1 MSTYYRPHDSEFFSK
16 RLIIFVAIV
25 AFHAVIVWAFVTGLA
40 TSGARLV
47 ATILKTNIIQT
58 EQVKELP
65 PPPPQAKLNVPPPV
79 TVVAPDVV
87 INIPTAPPPVT
98 NVVTKP
104 VVVKPIAAPP
114 PAPIVPAKITYAPD
128 TSDYYPPQSRRNNE
142 EGRAL
147 VHICVDPRGRV
158 ASAAIDASS
167 GHALLDDA
175 AVKLAKAYRFK
186 PATQAGKPIEQCTGL
201 PVKFVLTM

>member
-1 MSTYYRPHDSEFFSK
+1 MSTYYRPHDAEFFSK

-25 AFHAVIVWAFVTGLA
+25 AFHGLIVWAFVTGLA
-40 TSGARLV
+40 TGAKNLIV
-47 ATILKTNIIQT
+47 TILKTNIIQT
-58 EQVKELP
+58 EKVQELP

-79 TVVAPDVV
+79 TVVAPDVI

-98 NVVTKP
+98 VVKTP

-114 PAPIVPAKITYAPD
+114 PAPIIPVKNVYMPD
-128 TSDYYPPQSRRNNE
+128 TSDYYPAQSRRNNE

-147 VHICVDPRGRV
+147 VHICVDERGRV
-158 ASAAIDASS
+158 ASAEVGTSS

-175 AVKLAKAYRFK
+175 AVRLAKQARFK
-186 PATQAGKPIEQCTGL
+186 PATQAGKPVQQCTAL

>member
-1 MSTYYRPHDSEFFSK
+1 MSTYYRPHDTEFFSK
-16 RLIIFVAIV
+16 RLIVFAAII

-40 TSGARLV
+40 ASGARLV

-58 EQVKELP
+58 EKVQELP

-79 TVVAPDVV
+79 TVVAPDVI

-98 NVVTKP
+98 VVQKP
-104 VVVKPIAAPP
+104 VVVKPIAPPP
-114 PAPIVPAKITYAPD
+114 PAPIVPAKVAYAPD
-128 TSDYYPPQSRRNNE
+128 TADYYPAQSRRNNE

-147 VHICVDPRGRV
+147 VHICVDERGRV
-158 ASAAIDASS
+158 ASAAIDGSS

-175 AVKLAKAYRFK
+175 AVRLAKAYRFK
-186 PATQAGKPIEQCTGL
+186 PATQGGKPVQQCTGL

>member
-1 MSTYYRPHDSEFFSK
+1 MSTYYRPHDTEFFSK
-16 RLIIFVAIV
+16 RLIIFIAIV
-25 AFHAVIVWAFVTGLA
+25 AFHGLIVWAFVTGLA

-47 ATILKTNIIQT
+47 ATILKTNIIQ
-58 EQVKELP
+58 ENKVQELP

-79 TVVAPDVV
+79 TVVPKPV
-87 INIPTAPPPVT
+87 TAP
-98 NVVTKP
+98 
-104 VVVKPIAAPP
+104 KPIVTP
-114 PAPIVPAKITYAPD
+114 PAPIVPVKNTYMPD
-128 TSDYYPPQSRRNNE
+128 TSDYYPAQSRRNNE

-147 VHICVDPRGRV
+147 VHICVDERGRV

-175 AVKLAKAYRFK
+175 AVRLAKQARFK
-186 PATQAGKPIEQCTGL
+186 PATQGGKPVQSCTGL

>member
-1 MSTYYRPHDSEFFSK
+1 MSTYYRPHDTEFFSK
-16 RLIIFVAIV
+16 RLIIFIAIV
-25 AFHAVIVWAFVTGLA
+25 AFHGLIVWAFVTGLA

-47 ATILKTNIIQT
+47 ATILKTNIIQ
-58 EQVKELP
+58 ENKVQELP

-87 INIPTAPPPVT
+87 INIPVAPPPVT
-98 NVVTKP
+98 VVPKP
-104 VVVKPIAAPP
+104 VTAPKPIVTP
-114 PAPIVPAKITYAPD
+114 PAPIVPVKNTYMPD
-128 TSDYYPPQSRRNNE
+128 TSDYYPAQSRRNNE

-147 VHICVDPRGRV
+147 VHICVDERGRV

-175 AVKLAKAYRFK
+175 AVRLAKQARFK
-186 PATQAGKPIEQCTGL
+186 PATQGGKPIQSCTGL

>member
-1 MSTYYRPHDSEFFSK
+1 MSTYYRPHDTEFFSK

-25 AFHAVIVWAFVTGLA
+25 AFHALIVWAFVTGLA

-58 EQVKELP
+58 EKVQELP

-79 TVVAPDVV
+79 TVVAPDVI
-87 INIPTAPPPVT
+87 INIPQAPPPVT
-98 NVVTKP
+98 
-104 VVVKPIAAPP
+104 VVKPTVVKAIAPP
-114 PAPIVPAKITYAPD
+114 PPKPIVPAKVTYAPD
-128 TSDYYPPQSRRNNE
+128 PADYYPAQSRRNNE

-147 VHICVDPRGRV
+147 VHICVDERGRV
-158 ASAAIDASS
+158 ASAAVDASS

-175 AVKLAKAYRFK
+175 AVRLAKLYRF
-186 PATQAGKPIEQCTGL
+186 
-201 PVKFVLTM
+201 

>member
-1 MSTYYRPHDSEFFSK
+1 MSTYYRPHDTEFFSK
-16 RLIIFVAIV
+16 RLIIFIAIV
-25 AFHAVIVWAFVTGLA
+25 AFHGLIVWAFVTGLA

-47 ATILKTNIIQT
+47 ATILKTNIIQ
-58 EQVKELP
+58 ENKVQELP

-98 NVVTKP
+98 VVPKP
-104 VVVKPIAAPP
+104 VTAPKPIVVAPK
-114 PAPIVPAKITYAPD
+114 PIVPAKVTYAPD
-128 TSDYYPPQSRRNNE
+128 PADYYPAQSRRNNE

-147 VHICVDPRGRV
+147 VHICVDERGRV
-158 ASAAIDASS
+158 ASAAVDASS

-175 AVKLAKAYRFK
+175 AVRLAKLYRFK
-186 PATQAGKPIEQCTGL
+186 PATQDGKPVQQCTGL

>member
-1 MSTYYRPHDSEFFSK
+1 MSSTYYRPHDSSFFSK
-16 RLIIFVAIV
+16 RLIVFVAIV
-25 AFHAVIVWAFVTGLA
+25 AFHAIIVWAFITGLA
-40 TSGARLV
+40 TAGKNLIV
-47 ATILKTNIIQT
+47 TILKTNIIQT

-79 TVVAPDVV
+79 SVVAPDVI

-98 NVVTKP
+98 VVKVKP
-104 VVVKPIAAPP
+104 VVAAPIHV
-114 PAPIVPAKITYAPD
+114 APKPVIGVKVAYAPD
-128 TSDYYPPQSRRNNE
+128 TADYYPAQSRRNNE
-142 EGRAL
+142 EGRAI
-147 VHICVDPRGRV
+147 VHICVDTRGRV
-158 ASAAIDASS
+158 ATAAVESSS

-186 PATQAGKPIEQCTGL
+186 PATQDGKPVEQCTGL

>member
-1 MSTYYRPHDSEFFSK
+1 MSTYYRPHDAEFFSK

-25 AFHAVIVWAFVTGLA
+25 AFHGLIVWAFVTGLA
-40 TSGARLV
+40 TGAKNLIV
-47 ATILKTNIIQT
+47 TILKTNIIQT
-58 EQVKELP
+58 EKVQELP

-79 TVVAPDVV
+79 TVVAPDVI
-87 INIPTAPPPVT
+87 INIPQAPPPVT
-98 NVVTKP
+98 
-104 VVVKPIAAPP
+104 VVKPTVVKAIAPP
-114 PAPIVPAKITYAPD
+114 PPKPIVPAKVSYAPD
-128 TSDYYPPQSRRNNE
+128 TADYYPAQSRRNNE

-147 VHICVDPRGRV
+147 VHICVDERGRV
-158 ASAAIDASS
+158 ATAAIDASS

-186 PATQAGKPIEQCTGL
+186 PATQDGHPVQQCTGL

>member
-1 MSTYYRPHDSEFFSK
+1 MSTYYRPHDTEFFSK
-16 RLIIFVAIV
+16 RLIIFIAIV
-25 AFHAVIVWAFVTGLA
+25 AFHGVIVWAFVTGLA

-47 ATILKTNIIQT
+47 ATILKTNIIETQKV
-58 EQVKELP
+58 QELP

-79 TVVAPDVV
+79 SVVAPDVI

-98 NVVTKP
+98 VVTKP
-104 VVVKPIAAPP
+104 IVVKAIAPPP
-114 PAPIVPAKITYAPD
+114 PAPIIPGKITYAPD
-128 TSDYYPPQSRRNNE
+128 TADYYPPQSRRNNE

-147 VHICVDPRGRV
+147 VHICVDERGRV
-158 ASAAIDASS
+158 ATAAVDGSS

-175 AVKLAKAYRFK
+175 AVKLAKTYRFK
-186 PATQAGKPIEQCTGL
+186 PATQSGKPVQWCTAL